1 MCEIRGMRPKPGNIH
16 ELTVQKE
23 RSTQMTAAPGDASWR
38 KKHLSGFVGCRALS
52 VPGRVV
58 RGGQHRLRDSPV
70 SRRWVWAF
78 YIKCQNTVCG
88 LLRNGLAPGT
98 TVLLCGCKYLPSC
111 VRDAGL
117 FGNSALMEVWGLASQ
132 STLTMR

>member
-58 RGGQHRLRDSPV
+58 RGGQHRLCDSPV

-88 LLRNGLAPGT
+88 LLRNGLAQAPLCFCVAANT
-98 TVLLCGCKYLPSC
+98 SPAVSVTLAYLETLLSWRCG
-111 VRDAGL
+111 GL
-117 FGNSALMEVWGLASQ
+117 LHRA
-132 STLTMR
+132 R